1 MNDEPKEEKSTPE
14 VQAFEDVSELQTKD
28 LEQVTGGTDR
38 PTESLSLNFT
48 KIKVDYTPQS
58 AD

>member
-14 VQAFEDVSELQTKD
+14 VQAFEDVSELQTKE

>member
-14 VQAFEDVSELQTKD
+14 VQAFEDVTELQTKE

>member
-14 VQAFEDVSELQTKD
+14 VQASEDKTELQTKD
-28 LEQVTGGTDR
+28 LDQVTGGTDM
-38 PTESLSLNFT
+38 PKESLSLNFT